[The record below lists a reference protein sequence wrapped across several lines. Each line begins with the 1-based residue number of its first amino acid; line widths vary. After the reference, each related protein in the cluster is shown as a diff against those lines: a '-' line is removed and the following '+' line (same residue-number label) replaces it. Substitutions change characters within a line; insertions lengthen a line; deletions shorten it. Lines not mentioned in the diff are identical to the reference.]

1 MEFVVTSLCPW
12 RRIDMNNNSVI
23 RRKFVVWFILAI
35 PIGVVGFLSL
45 DLQGLTPEA
54 KATEVLF
61 FVGVILLAT
70 LTSLNLTWL
79 SLQLKDSHPD
89 LMKAMLPL
97 AIVGIAVGV
106 FSGGWQYLTSSYQ
119 NVITFFLCAALLAS
133 ILNVIIY
140 LLRKN
145 SSG

>member
-1 MEFVVTSLCPW
+1 
-12 RRIDMNNNSVI
+12 MNGNSVL
-23 RRKFVVWFILAI
+23 RRKFVVWLILAI
-35 PIGVVGFLSL
+35 PMVVVAFLSL

-79 SLQLKDSHPD
+79 FLQLKDSHPN

-97 AIVGIAVGV
+97 AIVGIAVGI
-106 FSGGWQYLTSSYQ
+106 FSAGWQYLTSSYQ
-119 NVITFFLCAALLAS
+119 NVTTFFLCSALLVSA
-133 ILNVIIY
+133 LNVIIY
-140 LLRKN
+140 LRRKN
-145 SSG
+145 SFG

>member
-1 MEFVVTSLCPW
+1 
-12 RRIDMNNNSVI
+12 MNNNSVL

-54 KATEVLF
+54 KATEILF
-61 FVGVILLAT
+61 FVGVILLAG
-70 LTSLNLTWL
+70 LTSLNLIWL
-79 SLQLKDSHPD
+79 IFQLKDGHSN

-97 AIVGIAVGV
+97 ATVGIAVGV
-106 FSGGWQYLTSSYQ
+106 YSGGWQYLTSSHQ
-119 NVITFFLCAALLAS
+119 NIITFFLCAALLVSA
-133 ILNVIIY
+133 LNVIIY
-140 LLRKN
+140 LRRKN